1 MDPPCL
7 LRTERDLSVSSL
19 TRETTYFM
27 VNIGI
32 CIRKCNA
39 YKTNLIGDNFAHCI
53 GVLLT
58 NIFAAKNSVS

>member
-1 MDPPCL
+1 
-7 LRTERDLSVSSL
+7 
-19 TRETTYFM
+19 M

-32 CIRKCNA
+32 CMRKCNA